1 MATGK
6 LAPYRRKRNFQ
17 ITAEP
22 SGELAAPVSQRLRYV
37 IQKHAATRLHYDLRL
52 EVGGVFRSWAVTRG
66 PSLDPQDRRLAVEVE
81 DHPIAYGDFEGT
93 IPMGQYGGGTV
104 QLWDRGFWAPEDG
117 YDPVKAL
124 KDGHLK
130 FVMEGDRL
138 HGGWALVRMT
148 DDKPDAKRHNWLL
161 IKHKDDAAKSAKET
175 GAMMDEDRSV
185 ASGRSMDQIAQ
196 GHGAKPKPFIMTQA
210 GKADA
215 VWNSRPAG
223 VQTAKAPAPSPSK
236 TPQFVEPQLCKSL
249 ERPPSGAGW
258 AHEIKFDGYRV
269 QLRVEAGKASVRT
282 RKGLDWTAKFSAIA
296 REGSALPNL
305 MLDGEICALDK
316 TGQPDFA
323 GLQAALS
330 DEKTDD
336 LILFAFD
343 LLFEGGEDLRAL
355 PLSQRKA
362 RLKGLLSGVKDQ
374 RVRYVEH
381 FETAGQAV
389 LESACRLDLEGIVSK
404 KLDAPYRSGRGDSWT
419 KSKCRAGH
427 EVVIG
432 AWTTNGGK
440 FRSLIAGVY
449 RGGELVHVGRIGT
462 GFGQGRLERLL
473 PVLKAHETNTS
484 PFKDRLPR
492 GGGDE
497 THWLKPVLVAEIQY
511 AGFTGDGAIRQA
523 SFKGLRQDKPAAEVQ
538 AETPAPAE
546 QTALSEPAPASPS
559 MPANRAVVMG
569 VSISHP
575 DKPLWPDGGD
585 GQPVTKLDLARY
597 FEAVGDWLLP
607 HIQGRPCSMVRI
619 PDGIAGEHF
628 FQRHAMRGASNLIN
642 QVTVSGDRKP
652 YLQIDRVEAL
662 AAAAQIGAAELHPWN
677 CRPNAPDTPGRLVFD
692 FDPAPGV
699 DFTAVIDA
707 AKEIR
712 DRLEDLGL
720 TAFCKTTGGKG
731 LHVVTPLMAEELEWP
746 TAKAFAREVCAR
758 MAADSPKL
766 YVLNMAKTQRV
777 GRIFLD
783 YLRNDRMA
791 TAVSPLAPRAREGAP
806 VSMPLTWSQVK
817 SGLDPKRFTV
827 RTAPALLAKSEAW
840 RDYPDGERSFTEA
853 AARLQRAR

>member
-1 MATGK
+1 
-6 LAPYRRKRNFQ
+6 
-17 ITAEP
+17 
-22 SGELAAPVSQRLRYV
+22 
-37 IQKHAATRLHYDLRL
+37 
-52 EVGGVFRSWAVTRG
+52 
-66 PSLDPQDRRLAVEVE
+66 
-81 DHPIAYGDFEGT
+81 
-93 IPMGQYGGGTV
+93 
-104 QLWDRGFWAPEDG
+104 
-117 YDPVKAL
+117 
-124 KDGHLK
+124 
-130 FVMEGDRL
+130 
-138 HGGWALVRMT
+138 
-148 DDKPDAKRHNWLL
+148 
-161 IKHKDDAAKSAKET
+161 
-175 GAMMDEDRSV
+175 
-185 ASGRSMDQIAQ
+185 
-196 GHGAKPKPFIMTQA
+196 
-210 GKADA
+210 
-215 VWNSRPAG
+215 
-223 VQTAKAPAPSPSK
+223 
-236 TPQFVEPQLCKSL
+236 
-249 ERPPSGAGW
+249 
-258 AHEIKFDGYRV
+258 
-269 QLRVEAGKASVRT
+269 
-282 RKGLDWTAKFSAIA
+282 
-296 REGSALPNL
+296 
-305 MLDGEICALDK
+305 
-316 TGQPDFA
+316 
-323 GLQAALS
+323 
-330 DEKTDD
+330 D

-343 LLFEGGEDLRAL
+343 LLFEGGEDLRPL

-362 RLKGLLSGVKDQ
+362 RLQSLLSTIKGQ

-404 KLDAPYRSGRGDSWT
+404 RLDAPYRSGRGDSWT

-427 EVVIG
+427 EVVLG

-473 PVLKAHETNTS
+473 PVLKAHETKTS
-484 PFKDRLPR
+484 PFKDPLPR
-492 GGGDE
+492 GGGDQ

-538 AETPAPAE
+538 AETPAPAG

-559 MPANRAVVMG
+559 GGGGRALVLG
-569 VSISHP
+569 VSVSHP

-585 GQPVTKLDLARY
+585 DQPVTKLDLARY

-619 PDGIAGEHF
+619 PDGVAGEHF

-652 YLQIDRVEAL
+652 YLQIDRVEGL
-662 AAAAQIGAAELHPWN
+662 AAAAQIAGAELHPWN

-699 DFTAVIDA
+699 DFAAVIDA

-731 LHVVTPLMAEELEWP
+731 LHVVTPLMAEDLDWT

-766 YVLNMAKTQRV
+766 YLLNMAKTQRV

-791 TAVSPLAPRAREGAP
+791 TAVAPLSPRARDGAP

-817 SGLDPKRFTV
+817 SGLDPMRFNI

-840 RDYPDGERSFTEA
+840 RDYADGERSFTEA
-853 AARLQRAR
+853 AARLQRPR